1 MNKLLSLVILASLV
15 LSGCTP
21 VSGTPAPGADRSAP
35 PPGPGAETPGP
46 GEHAPHKSDAALPYP
61 ERPRY
66 QPGEL
71 VDYTAQTG
79 DTLPGLAKRFN
90 TTVPEILKANS
101 FIPTTATTMPP
112 GMPMK
117 IPIYYLPLWGSPYQ
131 ILPDSL
137 FINGPAQLDFD
148 TEAFVNQH
156 PGWLKSYQAYVA
168 DATRSGANI
177 VDYVAHYYSLSPRL
191 LLTLL
196 EYQSGALSQATPPAG
211 REEYVL
217 GYEVN
222 SRKGLFLQLGWAA
235 NQLNDAYYSYRERKL
250 TTLEHKDGRIERID
264 PWQNAA
270 TASLMRFFNTLY
282 GYDDYLQATS
292 ADGLAGT
299 YRELFGDPWA
309 NLQSHIPGSLEQP
322 YFILPFEPGDA
333 WAVTGGPH
341 TAWGTGEPLAAMDFA
356 PPSKSAGCVSSD
368 RWVLAMADGVIVRST
383 VGEVMLDLD
392 GDGDERTGWNI
403 FYMHLAT
410 LDRIPLGAVVKQGDR
425 LGHPSCEG
433 GSSTGTHTHIARKY
447 NGEWMPAA
455 GMDGSTLAFN
465 LEGWIAYA
473 GPLPY
478 LGGFKRFSQL
488 VVACTCS
495 NQKSWIETDRRPL
508 AGQQK

>member
-1 MNKLLSLVILASLV
+1 MKKLLSFVIVASLV

-21 VSGTPAPGADRSAP
+21 VSGTSPARPGRPAPQSGPQAGPPSVEDR
-35 PPGPGAETPGP
+35 
-46 GEHAPHKSDAALPYP
+46 APHKPGSAAPYP

-90 TTVPEILKANS
+90 TTVAEILKANS
-101 FIPTTATTMPP
+101 FIPVTATTMPP

-137 FINGPAQLDFD
+137 FINGPAQVSFD
-148 TEAFVNQH
+148 TQAFVDQH
-156 PGWLKSYQAYVA
+156 PGWLKSYQSYVA
-168 DATRSGANI
+168 DANRSGANI

-191 LLTLL
+191 LLALL
-196 EYQSGALSQATPPAG
+196 EYQSGALSQASPPAG

-217 GYEVN
+217 GYESN
-222 SRKGLFLQLGWAA
+222 SRKGLFLQLTWAA
-235 NQLNDAYYSYRERKL
+235 NQLNDAYYSYRVLKL
-250 TTLEHKDGRIERID
+250 NILEHKDGRSERVD

-270 TASLMRFFNTLY
+270 TASLMRLFNNLH
-282 GYDDYLQATS
+282 GYEDYLQATS

-309 NLQSHIPGSLEQP
+309 NQQPHIPGSLEQP

-333 WAVTGGPH
+333 WAMTGGPH
-341 TAWGTGEPLAAMDFA
+341 TGWGTGEPLAALDFA

-368 RWVLAMADGVIVRST
+368 RWVLAMADGMIVRST
-383 VGEVMLDLD
+383 IGEVMLDLD

-403 FYMHLAT
+403 FYMHLAS
-410 LDRIPLGAVVKQGDR
+410 LDRIPLGARVRQGDR

-447 NGEWMPAA
+447 NGEWLPAA
-455 GMDGSTLAFN
+455 GIDGSTLAFN
-465 LEGWIAYA
+465 MEGWTAYN
-473 GPLPY
+473 GTLPY
-478 LGGFKRFSQL
+478 LGGLKRFSQ
-488 VVACTCS
+488 VVIACTCS
-495 NQKSWIETDRRPL
+495 NQKSWIETDRQPV
-508 AGQQK
+508 AGQQQ